1 MEFYKIENNE
11 NEVCLTMGHNGVFFE
26 VQATKPITLKWV
38 SVLGDLAEN
47 EDGMFT
53 TAQIDNALLVCL
65 HQCEEHGAKIF
76 LHDDEDE
83 NENTPIDFATLL
95 SLING
100 EGEASETE
108 TTIEFN
114 PDFVK

>member
-1 MEFYKIENNE
+1 MEIFKTTNNE
-11 NEVCLTMGHNGVFFE
+11 YEFTLTMGHNGVFFE
-26 VQATKPITLKWV
+26 VQSAKPFARKWV
-38 SVLGDLAEN
+38 EVLRDLAEN
-47 EDGMFT
+47 GDGLF
-53 TAQIDNALLVCL
+53 APEQIDTALLVCL
-65 HQCEEHGAKIF
+65 RQCEEHGAKII
-76 LHDDEDE
+76 LHEDE